1 MKYEIPSTPDPDTD
15 DHIINRTLEYNAQF
29 VWRDHTPLSVYC
41 RDDVGEIIGGLTG
54 YTYWSYLD
62 IEFLWVDECHRKRRI
77 GTEIMSI
84 AEEEAKS
91 RGCKFAMLDTFEFQ
105 ALGFY
110 QKIGYE
116 QFGKLEGYCDK
127 YERFY
132 LRKAIS

>member
-15 DHIINRTLEYNAQF
+15 DHIIHKTFEHNARFVPYEYE
-29 VWRDHTPLSVYC
+29 PLSVYC
-41 RDDVGEIIGGLTG
+41 RDNFGEIIGGLTG
-54 YTYWSYLD
+54 HTYWGYLD
-62 IEFLWVDECHRKRRI
+62 VEFLWVDESHRHRGI
-77 GTEIMSI
+77 G
-84 AEEEAKS
+84 AELVTNAEFEAKS
-91 RGCKFAMLDTFEFQ
+91 RGCKYAMLDTFEFQ

-116 QFGKLEGYCDK
+116 LFGKIGGYCDK